1 MKKIIFFTKNLEIGG
16 LEKALLN
23 LLNSFDFTQMAVTLV
38 VEEQCGA
45 LMDSLNSAI
54 RVKSYRLSTCR
65 IPQLRKLFNFVHRMI
80 WALCNYKKYDFSCSY
95 CTYSVL
101 GSRLAKYAS
110 SNSCLYVHSDYSQ
123 SMPSEEQ
130 YRSFFSAL
138 GVERFSHVVFVS
150 NESRMAFLEVYPEL
164 AGSTCVINNLVD
176 FNEIKKLAPENVQL
190 SITGEPLFIF
200 VGRLEEESKRLSR
213 LIEAFSI
220 AHSARPE
227 IGLLIVGDGKDRKL
241 CELLIKQYHLESVI
255 ELLGSRRNPYAFL
268 RRADCL
274 LLTSDYEGFPVVYY
288 EALTLGMPI
297 ITTIRVSDEMLD
309 IGDYAT
315 VVEKDAEAIAQAMVS
330 FQGGSRTPVDLLQMN
345 RKRMRRI
352 HRLIEGRSP

>member
-1 MKKIIFFTKNLEIGG
+1 MKKVIFFAKNLEIGG

-23 LLNSFDFTQMAVTLV
+23 LLNSFDFTQTSVTLV
-38 VEEQCGA
+38 VEEPCGI
-45 LMDSLNSAI
+45 LMNDLNSAVRI
-54 RVKSYRLSTCR
+54 KHYKLSTCK
-65 IPQLRKLFNFVHRMI
+65 IPLFRKLFNFIHRMF
-80 WALCNYKKYDFSCSY
+80 WALCNYRKYDFSCSY

-110 SNSCLYVHSDYSQ
+110 SNSCLYVHSDYSR
-123 SMPSEEQ
+123 STSSEEQ
-130 YRSFFSAL
+130 YRSFFTAL

-150 NESRMAFLEVYPEL
+150 NESRLAFLKVYPEFV
-164 AGSTCVINNLVD
+164 GNTCVINNLVD
-176 FNEIKKLAPENVQL
+176 SNEIKKLAAENVQL
-190 SITGEPLFIF
+190 CVTGRPLFLF

-220 AHSARPE
+220 AHSARPD

-241 CELLIKQYHLESVI
+241 CELLIEQYCLEGVV
-255 ELLGSRRNPYAFL
+255 ELVGNQRNPYAFL

-288 EALTLGMPI
+288 EALALGIPI

-315 VVEKDAEAIAQAMVS
+315 VVAKDSEAVAQAMIS
-330 FQGGSRTPVDLLQMN
+330 FQSGLHTPMDLLQMN
-345 RKRMRRI
+345 RERIRRI
-352 HRLIEGRSP
+352 HLLIEG